1 MMYNNYGMMG
11 YGWGLIMMLGA
22 TIISVLIIVVL
33 VRYLQNTGR
42 QDYREGGKSALD
54 ILDEKYAKGEIT
66 EEEYK
71 NKKANIKQ

>member
-1 MMYNNYGMMG
+1 MYNNYGMMG

-22 TIISVLIIVVL
+22 MIISVLIIVVL

-42 QDYREGGKSALD
+42 PNYREGGKSALD

-71 NKKANIKQ
+71 NKKAHIKQ